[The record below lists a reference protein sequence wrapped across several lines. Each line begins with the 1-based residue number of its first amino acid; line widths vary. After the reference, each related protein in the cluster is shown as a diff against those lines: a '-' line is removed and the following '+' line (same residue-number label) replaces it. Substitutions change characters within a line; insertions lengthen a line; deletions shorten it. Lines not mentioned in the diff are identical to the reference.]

1 LTARLV
7 RGKGDLLF
15 GLELISFGVLQ
26 ELKNLFV
33 PSGRYKYFLEHV
45 RANHVLDSFDILIL
59 VPYFA
64 ILIIL
69 AIFGFHRYHLV
80 YLYLKNKKKAR
91 PHGRLEEL
99 PRVTIQLPVYNEM
112 YVVER
117 LIDSV
122 TAIDYPKELLEIQ
135 VLDDSTDETQHIAQ
149 KKVESFCKAGWDVHY
164 IHRDHRIGFKAGALE
179 EGLKVSKGEYIAIF
193 DADFIPDPDFLN
205 KTIHCFADPKV
216 GMVQARWGH
225 INRDYSHLTQV
236 EAMILDGH
244 FVMEHGGRYRSGR
257 FFNFNGTAGI
267 WRRQTI
273 EDSGGWEHDTLT
285 EDTDLSYRAQMK
297 GWQFIYLPDVVCPAE
312 LPVEMNAFKSQQFRW
327 AKGLVQT
334 GMKLLPRILRS
345 RLPWSIKTEAVFHLT
360 ANCSYPLMVLF
371 CFIFLPAMIVRFYQG
386 WFQMLYIDLPL
397 FMAATMSVSSFYMIS
412 QKELYPRTWWKSF
425 RYLPFMMSVG
435 IGLSVSNSRA
445 VLEALFGIKTS
456 FKRTPKYC
464 IRSSQDM
471 NLAKTKYRGK
481 SGYTP
486 YFELVLGLYFALTV
500 LYAFSNEN
508 YPTLPF
514 LLLFVVGFIYT
525 GLMSLF
531 QSKLHRFSKAKATD

>member
-1 LTARLV
+1 M
-7 RGKGDLLF
+7 
-15 GLELISFGVLQ
+15 LELIGFGILQ

-45 RANHVLDSFDILIL
+45 RANHVLDSFDILVL
-59 VPYFA
+59 VPYFT

-69 AIFGFHRYHLV
+69 AIFGLHRYHLV
-80 YLYLKNKKKAR
+80 YLYLKHKKKT
-91 PHGRLEEL
+91 PQPDHFKLL
-99 PRVTIQLPVYNEM
+99 PRVTVQLPVYNEVF
-112 YVVER
+112 VVER

-122 TAIDYPKELLEIQ
+122 MRIDYPKQLLDIQ
-135 VLDDSTDETQHIAQ
+135 VLDDSTDETQRLAQ
-149 KKVESFCKAGWDVHY
+149 IRVESFQKEGWDVRY
-164 IHRDHRIGFKAGALE
+164 IHRDNRVGFKAGALE
-179 EGLKVSKGEYIAIF
+179 EGLKLAQGEYIAIF

-205 KTIHCFADPKV
+205 KTIHYFTNPKI
-216 GMVQARWGH
+216 GMIQTRWGH
-225 INRDYSHLTQV
+225 INREYSHLTQV

-244 FVMEHGGRYRSGR
+244 FVIEHGSRFRSGR

-267 WRRQTI
+267 WRRTTI
-273 EDSGGWEHDTLT
+273 EESGGWEHDTLT

-297 GWQFIYLPDVVCPAE
+297 GWEFIYLPEVVCPAE

-327 AKGLVQT
+327 AKGLIQT
-334 GMKLLPRILRS
+334 GIKLLPRIFRS
-345 RLPWSIKTEAVFHLT
+345 SLPWRIKTEAVFHLM

-397 FMAATMSVSSFYMIS
+397 FMAATLSVSSFYMVS
-412 QKELYPRTWWKSF
+412 QRELYPRSWWK
-425 RYLPFMMSVG
+425 RLKYLPFMMSVG
-435 IGLSVSNSRA
+435 IGLSVSNTRA

-464 IRSSQDM
+464 VRSSGDM
-471 NLAKTKYRGK
+471 SLVKTRYRGK

-486 YFELVLGLYFALTV
+486 YFELILGVYFALAV

-514 LLLFVVGFIYT
+514 LLLFVVGFVYT
-525 GLMSLF
+525 GFMSLF
-531 QSKLHRFSKAKATD
+531 QSTLHRFTKAKVTEKAPVM